1 MTIGMGALPS
11 GAKGRISLTGSGRSL
26 KLSRGKTIRHLRPGK
41 YRISARPV
49 SVGPDTYYAVI
60 APCADPPRCGL
71 LPAGPVS
78 LKPGR
83 HLELFVLYENV
94 VPRTTRVLRDGQ
106 LGRLRGGI
114 GPGGTLVFRG
124 RAPLPFSRG
133 SVIVAPP
140 SATLPDGLLREVL
153 RLRTGH
159 GRQIVTTAPA
169 SLADAIPRGFLDL
182 DIGEGAPSSRL
193 ARSSSSTSWSL
204 GHKDVPFSCGAGRS
218 VGFTSDATA
227 AADFRFTAG
236 WDRGQPPHIAIAGTL
251 SAELTASLRAEAGA
265 SCSWARDVPSSPS
278 PGVVLGR
285 RVVFV
290 GPVPVWITPELV
302 GAYGASAAVTG
313 ITSFGL
319 TERFKVTGG
328 LSYENGHL
336 HHAFDAFHQTLRPVG
351 TPTTAAKTEL
361 SLAPKVYFDLFNLR
375 LAACKAGDCADAP
388 ATYLA
393 FGPAATMRVN
403 SDGPPSTTNE
413 PWWRLDGSLKGS
425 LGIHFGLF
433 GFSADETA
441 DFDLL
446 QYPLVAPP
454 GRPRNLSAEPGDESA
469 KVSWQPPPANPG
481 PVDEPCACKE
491 VSGYTVY
498 VNGEER
504 AQVGPK
510 LTSLTLDHLTNGVT
524 YQVSVRANS
533 TAGPPLDSRQ
543 TEPVAVTPEGEAYP
557 LCTPAS
563 GEEGEGVFGATGAP
577 AQVSATPTWSA
588 PTDVSSGSETGEEP
602 QLAVDGNGG
611 AVIVWAGSAGVTG
624 ATKTAEGPW
633 SRFNLASSSTG
644 DGLIPQLSVSMNDEG
659 DWASVWRYSTEFGG
673 EHYDGVRGARCI
685 GGGLIGPVTIAAPHF
700 DVDPYLAT
708 DHWSPSVAMDGK
720 GGAVSV
726 WYSQT
731 KTQTGDEGYSRIE
744 AADSVSSGPWS
755 PGTSLSNPTGSVLI
769 ENAVGADA
777 NGQASAIW
785 LGTSDCSSWGSI
797 GAATK
802 PAGSGWS
809 SAVKIAESDPCEF
822 GGYSFFRP
830 RLSISETGYAK
841 AVWTSYKGSFSS
853 SSIRSATMSP
863 NGQWS
868 AMESIPA
875 SDGGQDP
882 YVAVNANGDAT
893 VVFWGGQEIKAASAE
908 RGAAWQTPVVIGA
921 GASPAVAM
929 DDAGD
934 VIVIWFSGGSVL
946 ATYKPAGGAWGP
958 VTTLTQSAALSLP
971 KVAMEDNG
979 DALVVWE
986 TSGRRVQVA
995 ELTR

>member
-1 MTIGMGALPS
+1 M
-11 GAKGRISLTGSGRSL
+11 
-26 KLSRGKTIRHLRPGK
+26 
-41 YRISARPV
+41 
-49 SVGPDTYYAVI
+49 SVGPNTYYAVI
-60 APCADPPRCGL
+60 APCADPPRCRL
-71 LPAGPVS
+71 LPPGPVS

-94 VPRTTRVLRDGQ
+94 IPRTTRVLHDGQ
-106 LGRLRGGI
+106 LARLRGGI
-114 GPGGTLVFRG
+114 GPGGTLVFGG
-124 RAPLPFSRG
+124 RAALPFARG

-153 RLRTGH
+153 RLRKVR
-159 GRQIVTTAPA
+159 GRQIVTTATA

-182 DIGEGAPSSRL
+182 DIGAGAPASRL

-204 GHKDVPFSCGAGRS
+204 GHKDVPFSCGAGGS
-218 VGFTSDATA
+218 VGVTSDATA
-227 AADFRFTAG
+227 SADFRFTAG
-236 WDRGQPPHIAIAGTL
+236 WDRGQSPHIAIAGTL
-251 SAELTASLRAEAGA
+251 SAEVTASLRAEAGA
-265 SCSWARDVPSSPS
+265 SCAWARDVPSSPS

-285 RVVFV
+285 RVIFV

-313 ITSFGL
+313 VTSFGL
-319 TERFKVTGG
+319 TEQFKVTGG
-328 LSYENGHL
+328 LRYENGHL

-351 TPTTAAKTEL
+351 TPTTAAKAEL

-375 LAACKAGDCADAP
+375 LSACKAGDCADAP

-454 GRPRNLSAEPGDESA
+454 GSPRNLSAEPGDESA

-481 PVDEPCACKE
+481 PADEPCACKE
-491 VSGYTVY
+491 ASGYTVY

-504 AQVGPK
+504 AEVGPK

-533 TAGPPLDSRQ
+533 AAGPPLDSRQ
-543 TEPVAVTPEGEAYP
+543 TEPVAVTPEGEAHP

-563 GEEGEGVFGATGAP
+563 GGGTGATFGASGAP
-577 AQVSATPTWSA
+577 ASTQVTATPTWSA
-588 PTDVSSGSETGEEP
+588 PIDVSSGSETGEEP

-611 AVIVWAGSAGVTG
+611 AVITWAGSAGVTG
-624 ATKTAEGPW
+624 ATKTGGGPW
-633 SRFNLASSSTG
+633 SRFNLASPLAG

-659 DWASVWRYSTEFGG
+659 DWASVWRYTTKFDDE
-673 EHYDGVRGARCI
+673 YYNGVRGVRCI
-685 GGGLIGPVTIAAPHF
+685 GGELIGPVTVAAPHF
-700 DVDPYLAT
+700 DADPYLAT
-708 DHWSPSVAMDGK
+708 EHYSPSVAMDGK
-720 GGAVSV
+720 SGAVAV

-731 KTQTGDEGYSRIE
+731 KTQAEEEGYSRIE

-755 PGTSLSNPTGSVLI
+755 PATILSNPTERVLM

-777 NGQASAIW
+777 GGQASAIW
-785 LGTSDCSSWGSI
+785 LGTSNCLSWGSI

-809 SAVKIAESDPCEF
+809 AVKIGESDPCES

-830 RLSISETGYAK
+830 RLSMSETGYGK

-868 AMESIPA
+868 AMESVPG
-875 SDGGQDP
+875 SDGGQDAS
-882 YVAVNANGDAT
+882 VAVNANGDAT
-893 VVFWGGQEIKAASAE
+893 VVFWSGNVVWAASE
-908 RGAAWQTPVVIGA
+908 QGGASWQAPVALGA
-921 GASPAVAM
+921 GLGPAVAM

-971 KVAMEDNG
+971 KVAMEDDG

-986 TSGRRVQVA
+986 TSERRVQVA